1 MIGDDRLGFSR
12 GYSTDPWHA
21 IPTSLAHV
29 YERVKLSPII
39 VTFSDRLLYTTD
51 NESYVPTNELRFTPV
66 VLSYNV
72 HRSVRVLLH
81 PYLIKPANNYREPF
95 QQLRS
100 IYIYVYIFM
109 RKLRPV
115 TEYIFLRP
123 INLTKIGRI
132 GRSRFS
138 RIDRRCD
145 QRRVSNSSGNDLPTV
160 WSMTQRRSE
169 SATFIS

>member
-51 NESYVPTNELRFTPV
+51 NESYVLTNELRFTPV

-95 QQLRS
+95 QQLRF
-100 IYIYVYIFM
+100 IYICIYFYEKIATRYRIYI
-109 RKLRPV
+109 
-115 TEYIFLRP
+115 
-123 INLTKIGRI
+123 
-132 GRSRFS
+132 
-138 RIDRRCD
+138 
-145 QRRVSNSSGNDLPTV
+145 SSTD
-160 WSMTQRRSE
+160 
-169 SATFIS
+169 